1 MGKPKAKAEEPPGE
15 DEETPKP
22 PPPDPKL
29 LPAKLSSIDKY
40 SLETFPGSFSTQYSV
55 RGKNSQIPGR
65 ENPRNHFSS

>member
-29 LPAKLSSIDKY
+29 LPAKLVKCVRKV
-40 SLETFPGSFSTQYSV
+40 ETL
-55 RGKNSQIPGR
+55 
-65 ENPRNHFSS
+65 